1 MRAAA
6 VFEAELDAGQAGDLA
21 RLMDEGRATRPEGV
35 VTATLLYD
43 GSHGR
48 LVAVWK
54 SRDALERYLATAEVP
69 RGEELMRKVGA
80 EPTMTIFDVLE
91 HA

>member
-80 EPTMTIFDVLE
+80 EPTMTIVDVLE

>member
-1 MRAAA
+1 MVAA
-6 VFEAELDAGQAGDLA
+6 VFEAELDVGQAADLA

-35 VTATLLYD
+35 LTATLLFD
-43 GSHGR
+43 GSVAR
-48 LVAVWK
+48 LVAVWE
-54 SRDALERYLATAEVP
+54 SRAALERYLATADVP

-80 EPTMTIFDVLE
+80 EPAMSIVDVLE

>member
-1 MRAAA
+1 MVAA
-6 VFEAELDAGQAGDLA
+6 VFEAALDAGQAADRA
-21 RLMDEGRATRPEGV
+21 RLLDEGRPPRPAGV
-35 VTATLLYD
+35 VTATLLFD
-43 GSHGR
+43 GSRGR

-54 SRDALERYLATAEVP
+54 SRDALERYLATGAVP

-80 EPTMTIFDVLE
+80 EPTMTIVDVLE